1 MPCVLRLL
9 LGPLLAMLPAC
20 ASAAEVRAWLDR
32 DSARL
37 GETVTLNVEASGSGS
52 DTPDFSALSRDFEQL
67 GTSSSSQVSVVNGA
81 TTAKQLW
88 AVGLQPRHEGRIEIA
103 PIAVGGATSNA
114 LSLTVLPAPVAATT
128 HAGDEVFVEMQA
140 EPDAPYVQQQ
150 VRLTVALYFAV
161 NLADGNLDEP
171 HAEGAVVQKLGQD
184 RNYQAQ
190 RGGRS
195 YRVIERHYA
204 LVPQRS
210 GALSVPALR
219 FRGRAV
225 GSDPAAMFF
234 GRGREIA
241 ASSDALALQVRPRPA
256 GAGSGPWLPAQSL
269 DYSAQGPDA
278 GTAARVGEPLTLTLD
293 LRAQGLGFEQLPE
306 LTLPALDGAD
316 VYPDKPVT
324 RTRDDGSWLLGE
336 SERKFA
342 IVPKR
347 AGTLHLP
354 ELRLDWWDT
363 AHDRLASVTVPAR
376 DIAVAPA
383 AAATPPPSAPPQ
395 TAAAPSATT
404 PAAGLGSASAA
415 DLAPQLAALRAQLR
429 RWQLATAV
437 LLAALGLTGVLAL
450 WTRARRKDAATP
462 PVPTPAP
469 VASRAAR
476 EVFLR
481 AAGSADAAALERH
494 LLAWARAEGQDLPHL
509 QALASRIDDAA
520 QRAAIAALQRARYG
534 SGGEVPD
541 AQTLQ
546 RAFRDGLAWHRAAPA
561 TFASSP
567 LPRLYPP

>member
-1 MPCVLRLL
+1 MPSVLRLL
-9 LGPLLAMLPAC
+9 LGLLLALLA
-20 ASAAEVRAWLDR
+20 AAVSAAEVRAWLDR

-67 GTSSSSQVSVVNGA
+67 GTSSSSQVSIVNGT

-103 PIAVGGATSNA
+103 PIAVGGAASNA
-114 LSLTVLPAPVAATT
+114 LALTVLPAPVAATT

-171 HAEGAVVQKLGQD
+171 HVDGAVVQKLGQD

-210 GALSVPALR
+210 GALSVPALH

-269 DYSAQGPDA
+269 D
-278 GTAARVGEPLTLTLD
+278 
-293 LRAQGLGFEQLPE
+293 
-306 LTLPALDGAD
+306 
-316 VYPDKPVT
+316 
-324 RTRDDGSWLLGE
+324 
-336 SERKFA
+336 
-342 IVPKR
+342 
-347 AGTLHLP
+347 
-354 ELRLDWWDT
+354 
-363 AHDRLASVTVPAR
+363 
-376 DIAVAPA
+376 
-383 AAATPPPSAPPQ
+383 
-395 TAAAPSATT
+395 
-404 PAAGLGSASAA
+404 
-415 DLAPQLAALRAQLR
+415 
-429 RWQLATAV
+429 
-437 LLAALGLTGVLAL
+437 
-450 WTRARRKDAATP
+450 
-462 PVPTPAP
+462 
-469 VASRAAR
+469 
-476 EVFLR
+476 
-481 AAGSADAAALERH
+481 
-494 LLAWARAEGQDLPHL
+494 
-509 QALASRIDDAA
+509 
-520 QRAAIAALQRARYG
+520 
-534 SGGEVPD
+534 
-541 AQTLQ
+541 
-546 RAFRDGLAWHRAAPA
+546 
-561 TFASSP
+561 
-567 LPRLYPP
+567 